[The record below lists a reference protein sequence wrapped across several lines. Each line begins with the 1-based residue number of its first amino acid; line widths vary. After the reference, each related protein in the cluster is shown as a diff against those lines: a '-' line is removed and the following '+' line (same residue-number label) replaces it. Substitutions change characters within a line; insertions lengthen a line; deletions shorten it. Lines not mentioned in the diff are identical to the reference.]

1 MRKFVRGLADFID
14 MKMQGEEGRMIKKLR
29 SCRVFLDKIVSENVQ
44 WLEQTCKIVSARAGV
59 ALERDG
65 EMAGS

>member
-29 SCRVFLDKIVSENVQ
+29 SCRVFLDKIVSKNVQ
-44 WLEQTCKIVSARAGV
+44 WLEQMCKIVPARAGV